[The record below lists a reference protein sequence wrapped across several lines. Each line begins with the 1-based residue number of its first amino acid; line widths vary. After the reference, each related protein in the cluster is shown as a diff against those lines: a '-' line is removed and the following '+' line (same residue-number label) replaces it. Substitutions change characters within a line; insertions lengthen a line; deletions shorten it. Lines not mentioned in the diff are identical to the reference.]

1 MPDSILDSIKDPCGV
16 SLDDTSFDTDIIMYI
31 NGVFAALTQM
41 GVGPV
46 NGMTIHSK
54 EDDWSTYSS
63 VSPFVAMVKNY
74 LHLKVRLM
82 FDPPSSQNITQVF
95 EKQADMY
102 EWRLIEYVER
112 GGAV

>member
-31 NGVFAALTQM
+31 NGVFAALSQM
-41 GVGPV
+41 GVGPAA
-46 NGMTIHSK
+46 GIIISSK
-54 EDDWSTYSS
+54 NDDWSLYSS
-63 VSPFVAMVKNY
+63 VQPFVAMTKNY
-74 LHLKVRLM
+74 VYIKVRLM
-82 FDPPSSQNITQVF
+82 FDPPASQNITQIF

-112 GGAV
+112 GGEV